1 MKVLGTIFGGNLN
14 EVATG
19 ISLGIRGINS
29 AGSMEWLMDVSNVV
43 DEETNGIRETLF
55 LRE

>member
-29 AGSMEWLMDVSNVV
+29 CGSMEWLMDVSNVV